1 MDLTESPFKHA
12 KRYRQVLSILLK
24 YGFADFVSHTYFSKL
39 VPHNEKWVPT
49 REGKSVFD
57 FSRFERLRLAFEEL
71 GTSYI
76 KFGQIASNRPDLL
89 PQELIDE
96 FEKFQDHVAPID
108 AELIKA
114 TLQANYKQPLE
125 ELFAEINY
133 TPLASASMAQVH
145 RATLITGEQVVLKV
159 QRPDIIDNIEADIY
173 ILNNLAGFVEK
184 HFPESKSFQPVGL
197 VRMFERSIMKELNF
211 RSEAANIQRFQRNF
225 AGNEFIYVPT
235 VYPKLCTKHVLCME
249 YIDGFKVT
257 NLTLLAKYGIERSQ
271 LALDGINLYFEQV
284 FDHGFFH
291 ADPHPGNFF
300 VLPNKKVCFIDFGMM
315 GTIIEKDKIL
325 LGDMMLAL
333 ARRDSKTLI
342 KVLQEFAGGEIQN
355 LNDLEYDIMDFFEE
369 YPDKSLDEIEPTEVM
384 DGLNRMFFTYKIK
397 VPQNLLLLLKALVM
411 IEGVGLFL
419 DPKYNIIKNMEPYVE
434 RLIARKYEPKKLLR
448 NVYETYMDFAET
460 FRALP
465 KDMREVMQK
474 FKAGKVHFDVESPSI
489 DRFNRDFNTV
499 ANRIAFAIV
508 VAAMIL
514 GSALIIHADIPP
526 HCYNVPVLGVA
537 AFVIA
542 AFFAIRLLLA
552 ISKHGK
558 L

>member
-1 MDLTESPFKHA
+1 MNTSDGPFKHT
-12 KRYRQVLSILLK
+12 KRYSEVLSILLK
-24 YGFADFVSHTYFSKL
+24 YGFADFVSNTYFSKL
-39 VPHNEKWVPT
+39 VPKNEKWVPL
-49 REGKSVFD
+49 REGQSVFE
-57 FSRFERLRLAFEEL
+57 FSRYERLRLAFEEL

-76 KFGQIASNRPDLL
+76 KFGQIASNRPDIL
-89 PQELIDE
+89 PQELINE

-108 AELIKA
+108 AALIKE
-114 TLQANYKQPLE
+114 TLEANYKQPLE
-125 ELFAEINY
+125 TLFAHIDY
-133 TPLASASMAQVH
+133 TPIASASMAQVH
-145 RATLITGEQVVLKV
+145 RATLHDGKKVVLKV
-159 QRPDIIDNIEADIY
+159 QRPSIIKNIEADIY
-173 ILNNLAGFVEK
+173 ILYNLAGFVEK
-184 HFPESKSFQPVGL
+184 HFPETKSFQPVAL
-197 VRMFERSIMKELNF
+197 VRMFERSILKELNF
-211 RSEAANIQRFQRNF
+211 RMEAANILRFQRNF
-225 AGNEFIYVPT
+225 AGNEFIYVPE

-257 NLTLLAKYGIERSQ
+257 NIELLHQHGIERSQ

-315 GTIIEKDKIL
+315 GIIIEKDKIL
-325 LGDMMLAL
+325 LGDLMLSL

-342 KVLQEFAGGEIQN
+342 KVLQEFADGGIQN
-355 LNDLEYDIMDFFEE
+355 LNDLEYDIIDFFEE
-369 YPDKSLDEIEPTEVM
+369 YPDKSLDEIEPNEVM
-384 DGLNRMFFTYKIK
+384 EGLNRMFFNYKIK

-448 NVYETYMDFAET
+448 NVYDTYIDFAET
-460 FRALP
+460 LRALP
-465 KDMREVMQK
+465 GDVREVMQK
-474 FKAGKVHFDVESPSI
+474 LKQGRVHFDIDIPSI
-489 DRFNRDFNTV
+489 DRFNHDFNTV

-514 GSALIIHADIPP
+514 GSALVIHADIPP
-526 HCYNVPVLGVA
+526 HYHNVPVLGVA
-537 AFVIA
+537 AFVLA
-542 AFFAIRLLLA
+542 AFFAVRLLWA

>member
-1 MDLTESPFKHA
+1 MDITDSPFKHT
-12 KRYRQVLSILLK
+12 KRYREVLSILVK
-24 YGFADFVSHTYFSKL
+24 YGFADVVSHTYFSKL
-39 VPHNEKWVPT
+39 VPKNDKWVPT
-49 REGKSVFD
+49 REGQSVFD

-89 PQELIDE
+89 PKELIEE

-108 AELIKA
+108 AALIKE
-114 TLQANYKQPLE
+114 TLEANYQQPLE
-125 ELFAEINY
+125 EMFADINY
-133 TPLASASMAQVH
+133 TPLASASMSQVH
-145 RATLITGEQVVLKV
+145 RATLPTGEQVVLKV
-159 QRPDIIDNIEADIY
+159 QRPDIIENIEADIY
-173 ILNNLAGFVEK
+173 ILYNMAAFVEK

-211 RSEAANIQRFQRNF
+211 RAEAANILRFQRNF
-225 AGNEFIYVPT
+225 AGNEFIYVPS
-235 VYPKLCTKHVLCME
+235 VYPHFCTKHVLCME
-249 YIDGFKVT
+249 YIQGCKVT
-257 NLTLLAKYGIERSQ
+257 NLEMLKKYGIERSQ

-315 GTIIEKDKIL
+315 GTIIERDKVL
-325 LGDMMLAL
+325 LGDMMLSM

-342 KVLQEFAGGEIQN
+342 KVLQEFAGGEIEN

-384 DGLNRMFFTYKIK
+384 DGLNHMFFTYKIQ

-434 RLIARKYEPKKLLR
+434 RLIARKYAPDKLLR
-448 NVYETYMDFAET
+448 NVYETSMEFVET
-460 FRALP
+460 FRAFP
-465 KDMREVMQK
+465 KDVREVMQK
-474 FKAGKVHFDVESPSI
+474 LKAGKVHFDVESPSI
-489 DRFNRDFNTV
+489 DRFNHDFNTV
-499 ANRIAFAIV
+499 ANRIAYSIV

-514 GSALIIHADIPP
+514 ASALVIHADIPP
-526 HCYNVPVLGVA
+526 HFKNVPILGVVAFLVA
-537 AFVIA
+537 AFFSIK
-542 AFFAIRLLLA
+542 LLRA

>member
-1 MDLTESPFKHA
+1 MDITESPFKHT
-12 KRYRQVLSILLK
+12 KRYRQVLNILIK
-24 YGFADFVSHTYFSKL
+24 YGFADVVSHTYFSKL
-39 VPHNEKWVPT
+39 VPTNEKWVPT
-49 REGKSVFD
+49 REGQSVFD

-108 AELIKA
+108 AALIKE
-114 TLQANYKQPLE
+114 TLEANYKQPLE
-125 ELFAEINY
+125 ELFADINY
-133 TPLASASMAQVH
+133 SPLASASMAQVH
-145 RATLITGEQVVLKV
+145 RATLVTGEEVVLKV
-159 QRPDIIDNIEADIY
+159 QRPDIIKNIEADIY
-173 ILNNLAGFVEK
+173 ILYNMAEFVEK
-184 HFPESKSFQPVGL
+184 HFPETKSFQPIGL

-211 RSEAANIQRFQRNF
+211 RSEAANILRFQRNF
-225 AGNEFIYVPT
+225 AGNEFIYVPSAYT
-235 VYPKLCTKHVLCME
+235 HLCTKHVLCME
-249 YIDGFKVT
+249 YINGFKVT
-257 NLTLLAKYGIERSQ
+257 NLELLKKYDIERSQ

-315 GTIIEKDKIL
+315 GTIIERDKIL
-325 LGDMMLAL
+325 LGDMMLSL

-355 LNDLEYDIMDFFEE
+355 LSDLEYDILDFFEE
-369 YPDKSLDEIEPTEVM
+369 YPDKSLDEIEPNEVM
-384 DGLNRMFFTYKIK
+384 DGLNHMFFTYKIK
-397 VPQNLLLLLKALVM
+397 IPQNLLLLLKALVM

-448 NVYETYMDFAET
+448 DAYETSMEFIET
-460 FRALP
+460 FKALP
-465 KDMREVMQK
+465 KDVREVMQK
-474 FKAGKVHFDVESPSI
+474 LKAGKVHFDVESPSI
-489 DRFNRDFNTV
+489 DRFNHDFKTV

-526 HCYNVPVLGVA
+526 HYHNVPVLGVA
-537 AFVIA
+537 AFLIA
-542 AFFAIRLLLA
+542 AFFAIKLLRA